1 MSKTFVKIALSLQLL
16 LLCALIALGQD
27 PTGTLEGQVSDPSGA
42 VIPNAGVSII
52 NVATGFTA
60 SQQSSGSGSF
70 RFSYLPVGSYRLLV
84 SVKGFSSYDA
94 TNIRIDVDRVVN
106 LPVTLALAGNK
117 QTVEISAVAAT
128 VDVSSTL
135 GNVVTT
141 HEAVDL
147 PLNGRNVTQLGL
159 LQPGV
164 APLTFGLLQAGGIAR
179 ANQAYAVNGEPPE
192 SNNYLLDGVTNVDS
206 VNGGF
211 AIRVPPDAITEF
223 RILTSNAPP
232 EYGETSGATTSV
244 VMRSGT
250 NALHGDLYDFLRNN
264 AFDARNFFAVSTE
277 PLHQNQFGGTLGGAI
292 RRDKDFFFVYY
303 EGQRDREGE
312 TRTAIVPTAAERLG
326 NFSGLTDSNGNPEPL
341 INEFTGQPFS
351 YNGVVGQ
358 IPPYMLNPISLKAES
373 LIPLPNIGPSLFS
386 STQLLTNNYDQGGFR
401 LDHYFSNSDQMF
413 ARYAVSSLH
422 ELDPLPINGSGVP
435 GFPVTNDVTTNSAT
449 VSYVHLFS
457 PELVQTARVA
467 FFRNVFLEG
476 AATNHSPA
484 SNLGFSYPPTLP
496 SEVGDP
502 YLILSGYTDVG
513 NPITGPQNTYQ
524 NDYQGYYSL
533 AWTRGTHNF
542 KFGADIDRQQINVLL
557 GIATNGFFVFAPF
570 PANDSFASFLLGQPV
585 QFFQGGGDF
594 NRGLRKW
601 IVAGYAQDEW
611 RITRKLTV
619 TYGLRY
625 EVNTPYT
632 DIRNRLNAWAPGK
645 QSIVNPSAPAGLLF
659 PGDPGVPAGIAP
671 VDYHEFMPRVGL
683 AWDPVG
689 DAKTTIRAGYGIF
702 YDGYTNGTG
711 GPLQAAVSAL
721 PWTEAYQLPGP
732 GMNFENPYNGSTPPF
747 VSQQFVRPA
756 TILTV
761 QSGMLPPYS
770 QNWDFSIEH
779 VFASSY
785 LFDVRYVGNK
795 GTHLPRFIEADPA
808 IYGPGATPGNADQRR
823 EYADCNAAGSCAFA
837 SVGLIADNNSSTYNA
852 LQVSLSRQLS
862 KNLSFQASYWWSKS
876 LDYVSSLNI
885 AGSAP
890 TLVAGENDLAQNP
903 FDLRAEHGP
912 SLFDA
917 TNRFVF
923 SGTYALPSWHSAPHA
938 AGLVVNGWQ
947 LNTIVSLASGTPFT
961 VYDSDNAPMEGSAPE
976 ITGFYSSRPNVLS
989 NPNNGPHTPNE
1000 WVSHSA
1006 FQQLTPQA
1014 NPGQFGNEGRNAVR
1028 GPGLATADLSLFK
1041 NFAVRESAHVQFR
1054 AEAFNSLNHP
1064 NFMLPENDLASPE
1077 FGQIL
1082 QAAPPRLLQLALK
1095 YIF

>member
-1 MSKTFVKIALSLQLL
+1 MSNTIRLALLPLQVLLFSASLA
-16 LLCALIALGQD
+16 LCQD

-42 VIPNAGVSII
+42 LIPNAAVTITNG
-52 NVATGFTA
+52 ATGFTA
-60 SQQSSGSGSF
+60 SQHASGSGAF
-70 RFSYLPVGSYRLLV
+70 RFSFLPVGSYQLLV

-106 LPVTLALAGNK
+106 LPVTLALAGMK
-117 QTVEISAVAAT
+117 DTVEISAISAT

-135 GNVVTT
+135 GNVVTA
-141 HEAVDL
+141 HDAVDL

-211 AIRVPPDAITEF
+211 AIRVPPDAVSEF
-223 RILTSNAPP
+223 RILTSNAPA
-232 EYGETSGATTSV
+232 EYGETSGATTSMI
-244 VMRSGT
+244 MRSGT
-250 NALHGDLYDFLRNN
+250 NACHGDLYDFLRNN

-277 PLHQNQFGGTLGGAI
+277 SLHQNQFGGTLSGAI

-303 EGQRDREGE
+303 ESQRDRQGE
-312 TRTAIVPTAAERLG
+312 TTTAIVPTAAERSG
-326 NFSGLTDSNGNPEPL
+326 NFSGLTDGSGNPAPL

-351 YNGVVGQ
+351 YNGVLGQ
-358 IPPYMLNPISLKAES
+358 IPPFLLSPISLKAEA
-373 LIPLPNIGPSLFS
+373 LIPLPNIGPSLYS

-401 LDHYFSNSDQMF
+401 LDHYFGNSDQLF
-413 ARYAVSSLH
+413 ARYSVSSLH

-435 GFPVTNDVTTNSAT
+435 GFPVADNITTNSAT
-449 VSYVHLFS
+449 ISYVHLFS
-457 PELVQTARVA
+457 PQLVQTARVA
-467 FFRNVFLEG
+467 FFRNVFLED

-484 SNLGFSYPPTLP
+484 GDLGFTYQPTL
-496 SEVGDP
+496 SSALGDP

-533 AWTRGTHNF
+533 AWTRGAHNF
-542 KFGADIDRQQINVLL
+542 KFGGDIDRQQINVLL

-570 PANDSFASFLLGQPV
+570 PASDSFASFLLGQPV

-611 RITRKLTV
+611 RVTPRFTL

-645 QSIVNPSAPAGLLF
+645 QSVVDPSAPAGLLF
-659 PGDPGVPAGIAP
+659 PGDPGVPAGIAA
-671 VDYHEFMPRVGL
+671 VDYHEFMPRIGL
-683 AWDPVG
+683 AWDPIG
-689 DAKTTIRAGYGIF
+689 DAKTTVRAGYGIF

-732 GMNFENPYNGSTPPF
+732 GINFANPYNGSTPPF
-747 VSQQFVRPA
+747 DVQQFVRPA
-756 TILTV
+756 TVLTV

-770 QNWDFSIEH
+770 QNWDLSIEH
-779 VFASSY
+779 VFAKSY
-785 LFDVRYVGNK
+785 LLDVRYVGNK
-795 GTHLPRFIEADPA
+795 GTHLPRFIEADPS
-808 IYGPGATPGNADQRR
+808 IYGPGATTSNADQRR
-823 EYADCNAAGSCAFA
+823 EYADCDPSGSCAFA

-862 KNLSFQASYWWSKS
+862 ANLSFQASYWWSKS

-923 SGTYALPSWHSAPHA
+923 SGTYLLPSWHGAPHA
-938 AGLVVNGWQ
+938 AGLLLNGWQ
-947 LNTIVSLASGTPFT
+947 LNTIVTLASGTPFT
-961 VYDSDNAPMEGSAPE
+961 VYDSDNAPMEGTAPE

-989 NPNNGPHTPNE
+989 NPNDGPHAPNE
-1000 WVSHSA
+1000 WVSRNA
-1006 FQQLTPQA
+1006 FQQLTPAA
-1014 NPGQFGNEGRNAVR
+1014 NPGQFGNEGRNAVW
-1028 GPGLATADLSLFK
+1028 GPGLATADISLFK
-1041 NFAVRESAHVQFR
+1041 NFPISEASRLQFR
-1054 AEAFNSLNHP
+1054 AEAFNALNHP

-1095 YIF
+1095 FIF

>member
-1 MSKTFVKIALSLQLL
+1 MVNPVKWAFAGLSILL
-16 LLCALIALGQD
+16 LSSLPVFSQD
-27 PTGTLEGQVSDPSGA
+27 PTGTLEGRVSDPSGA
-42 VIPNAGVSII
+42 VIPNARVSIA
-52 NVATGFTA
+52 NAATGLSA
-60 SQQSSGSGSF
+60 SLQSSESGTF
-70 RFSYLPVGSYRLLV
+70 RFSYLPVGSYRLVV
-84 SVKGFSSYDA
+84 SMKGFSSYNASD
-94 TNIRIDVDRVVN
+94 IRIDVDRVVN
-106 LPVTLALAGNK
+106 LPITLALAGSK
-117 QTVEISAVAAT
+117 EMVEISAVAAT

-135 GNVVTT
+135 GNVVTA
-141 HEAVDL
+141 HDAVDL

-211 AIRVPPDAITEF
+211 AIRVPPDAVTEF

-244 VMRSGT
+244 VTRSGT
-250 NALHGDLYDFLRNN
+250 NAFHGDVYDFLRNN

-303 EGQRDREGE
+303 ESQRDRQGE
-312 TRTAIVPTAAERLG
+312 TRTAIVPMAAERTG

-351 YNGVVGQ
+351 SNGVMGQ
-358 IPPYMLNPISLKAES
+358 IPVSMLSPISLKAES

-386 STQLLTNNYDQGGFR
+386 STQMLTNNYDQGGFR
-401 LDHYFSNSDQMF
+401 LDHYFGNSDQIF
-413 ARYAVSSLH
+413 ARYAVSSQH

-449 VSYVHLFS
+449 ISYVHLFS
-457 PELVQTARVA
+457 PQLVETARVA

-476 AATNHSPA
+476 AATNHSSA
-484 SNLGFSYPPTLP
+484 SELGFTYQPTLP
-496 SEVGDP
+496 SELGDP

-533 AWTRGTHNF
+533 AWTRGAHNF

-570 PANDSFASFLLGQPV
+570 PANDSFASFLLGEPV

-601 IVAGYAQDEW
+601 IAAGYAQDEW
-611 RITRKLTV
+611 RMTPKLTV

-632 DIRNRLNAWAPGK
+632 DIRNRLNAWAPGR
-645 QSIVNPSAPAGLLF
+645 QSVVNPSAPAGLLF
-659 PGDPGVPAGIAP
+659 PGDPGVPDGIAP
-671 VDYHEFMPRVGL
+671 IDYHEFMPRVGL

-732 GMNFENPYNGSTPPF
+732 GMNFANPYNGSTPPF
-747 VSQQFVRPA
+747 DVQQFVRPA
-756 TILTV
+756 TVLTV

-779 VFASSY
+779 VFANSY

-795 GTHLPRFIEADPA
+795 GTHLPRFIEADPS
-808 IYGPGATPGNADQRR
+808 IYGPGATTSNADQRR
-823 EYADCNAAGSCAFA
+823 EYADCDATGSCAFA
-837 SVGLIADNNSSTYNA
+837 SVGLIADNNSSTYHA

-862 KNLSFQASYWWSKS
+862 RNLSFQASYWWSKS
-876 LDYVSSLNI
+876 LDYVSSLNM

-923 SGTYALPSWHSAPHA
+923 SGTYLLPSWHSKWRA
-938 AGLVVNGWQ
+938 AGFVLNGWQ
-947 LNTIVSLASGTPFT
+947 LNTIVTLASGTPFT
-961 VYDSDNAPMEGSAPE
+961 VYDSDNAPMEGTAPE
-976 ITGFYSSRPNVLS
+976 ITGFYSSRPNMIS
-989 NPNNGPHTPNE
+989 DPNLGPHTPNE
-1000 WVSHSA
+1000 WVSRSA
-1006 FQQLTPQA
+1006 FQQLTPAA
-1014 NPGQFGNEGRNAVR
+1014 NPGEFGNEGRNAVR
-1028 GPGLATADLSLFK
+1028 GPGLATADISLFK
-1041 NFAVRESAHVQFR
+1041 NFAVTERAQAQFR
-1054 AEAFNSLNHP
+1054 AEAFNALNHP

-1095 YIF
+1095 FIF

>member
-1 MSKTFVKIALSLQLL
+1 MTHSLKQALTGLCISLFVSSLLP
-16 LLCALIALGQD
+16 AQD
-27 PTGTLEGQVSDPSGA
+27 PTGTLEGQISDPSGA
-42 VIPNAGVSII
+42 MIAGAAVTITNAG
-52 NVATGFTA
+52 TGFTA
-60 SQQSSGSGSF
+60 TQKSSGSGTY
-70 RFSYLPVGSYRLLV
+70 RFSYLPVGAYRLTV
-84 SVKGFSSYDA
+84 SMRGFALYDA
-94 TNIRIDVDRVVN
+94 TGIRVDVDRVVN
-106 LPVTLALAGNK
+106 LPVKLEVAGNRESI
-117 QTVEISAVAAT
+117 EISAVAAT

-135 GNVVTT
+135 GNVIGS
-141 HEAVDL
+141 HDAIDL

-192 SNNYLLDGVTNVDS
+192 SNNYLLDGATNVDS

-211 AIRVPPDAITEF
+211 AIRIPPDAITEF
-223 RILTSNAPP
+223 RILTSNAPA
-232 EYGETSGATTSV
+232 EYGETSGATTTV
-244 VMRSGT
+244 VTRSGS
-250 NALHGDLYDFLRNN
+250 NAFHGDLYDFLRNN
-264 AFDARNFFAVSTE
+264 SFDARNFFSVNTE
-277 PLHQNQFGGTLGGAI
+277 PLHQNQFGATVGGPV
-292 RRDKDFFFVYY
+292 RHDKDFFFAYY
-303 EGQRDREGE
+303 EGQRDRQGE
-312 TRTAIVPTAAERLG
+312 TRTAIVPTAAERSG

-341 INEFTGQPFS
+341 INEFAGQPFT
-351 YNGVVGQ
+351 YNGVEGQ
-358 IPPYMLNPISLKAES
+358 IPPFLLNPISLKAES
-373 LIPLPNIGPSLFS
+373 LIPLANIGPSLFS
-386 STQLLTNNYDQGGFR
+386 STQILTNNYDEGGGR
-401 LDHYFSNSDQMF
+401 LDHYFGNSDQIF
-413 ARYAVSSLH
+413 ARYSFSTQH

-435 GFPVTNDVTTNSAT
+435 GFPVANDITTNSAT

-457 PELVQTARVA
+457 PSLVQTARLA

-484 SNLGFSYPPTLP
+484 SGLGFTYQPTLA
-496 SEVGDP
+496 SALGDP
-502 YLILSGYTDVG
+502 YLILSGYTDIG

-533 AWTRGTHNF
+533 AWMRGGHNF
-542 KFGADIDRQQINVLL
+542 KFGGDLDRQQINVLL

-601 IVAGYAQDEW
+601 IASGYAQDEW
-611 RITRKLTV
+611 RVTPRLTLS
-619 TYGLRY
+619 YGLRY

-632 DIRNRLNAWAPGK
+632 DIRNRLNAWEPGK
-645 QSIVNPSAPAGLLF
+645 QSTVNPSAPAGLLF
-659 PGDPGVPAGIAP
+659 PGDPGVPAGIAAI
-671 VDYHEFMPRVGL
+671 DYHEFMPRVGL
-683 AWDPVG
+683 AWDPAG
-689 DAKTTIRAGYGIF
+689 DARTTIRAGYGIF

-732 GMNFENPYNGSTPPF
+732 GLNFANPYNGTTPPF
-747 VSQQFVRPA
+747 DLQQFVRPA
-756 TILTV
+756 TVLTV

-770 QNWDFSIEH
+770 QNWDFSIERA
-779 VFASSY
+779 FSNSY
-785 LFDVRYVGNK
+785 LLDVRYVGNK

-808 IYGPGATPGNADQRR
+808 IYGPGATTSNADQRR
-823 EYADCNAAGSCAFA
+823 EYADCAPSGSCAFA
-837 SVGLIADNNSSTYNA
+837 SVGLIADNNSSTYHA
-852 LQVSLSRQLS
+852 LQISLSHQLS
-862 KNLSFQASYWWSKS
+862 QNLTFQASYWWSKS

-903 FDLRAEHGP
+903 FDLAAEHGP

-917 TNRFVF
+917 ANRFVF
-923 SGTYALPSWHSAPHA
+923 SGTYSLPNWHGSRPG
-938 AGLVVNGWQ
+938 AGLLVNGWQ
-947 LNTIVSLASGTPFT
+947 VNTIVTLASGTPFT
-961 VYDSDNAPMEGSAPE
+961 VYDSDNAPMEGTAPE

-989 NPNNGPHTPNE
+989 NPNDGPHTPNE
-1000 WVSHSA
+1000 WVSRSA
-1006 FQQLTPQA
+1006 FQELTPAA
-1014 NPGQFGNEGRNAVR
+1014 NPGEFGNEGRNAIR
-1028 GPGLATADLSLFK
+1028 GPGLEAVDLSLFK
-1041 NFAVRESAHVQFR
+1041 TFAISEAAHVEFR
-1054 AEAFNSLNHP
+1054 AEAFNVLNHP

-1095 YIF
+1095 LIF

>member
-1 MSKTFVKIALSLQLL
+1 MPRTFRQVFVGLHTMLFCASLAL
-16 LLCALIALGQD
+16 CQD
-27 PTGTLEGQVSDPSGA
+27 PTGVVEGQVADPSGA
-42 VIPNAGVSII
+42 LIPNAAVTITNES
-52 NVATGFTA
+52 TGFTA
-60 SQQSSGSGSF
+60 SQQTSAIGGF
-70 RFSYLPVGSYRLLV
+70 RFSYLPVGNYKLRV
-84 SVKGFSSYDA
+84 SAKGFAAYDV
-94 TNIRIDVDRVVN
+94 NDIRVDVDRVVN
-106 LPVTLALAGNK
+106 LPLNLSLARSSES
-117 QTVEISAVAAT
+117 VEISAVGAM

-135 GNVVTT
+135 GNVVTS
-141 HEAVDL
+141 HDAVDL
-147 PLNGRNVTQLGL
+147 PLNGRNLTQLGL

-211 AIRVPPDAITEF
+211 ALRTPPDAVTEF

-244 VMRSGT
+244 VTRSGT
-250 NALHGDLYDFLRNN
+250 NEFHGDLYDFLRNN
-264 AFDARNFFAVSTE
+264 AFDARNFFAASTE
-277 PLHQNQFGGTLGGAI
+277 PLHQNQFGATFGGPI
-292 RRDKDFFFVYY
+292 RHDKDFFFAYY
-303 EGQRDREGE
+303 EGQRDTQGE
-312 TRTAIVPTAAERLG
+312 TRTAIVPTAAERSG

-351 YNGVVGQ
+351 FNGVMGQ
-358 IPPYMLNPISLKAES
+358 IPPFLLSPIALKAEA
-373 LIPLPNIGPSLFS
+373 LIPLPNIGPSLYS

-401 LDHYFSNSDQMF
+401 FDHYFANSDQMF
-413 ARYAVSSLH
+413 VRYAASSLH

-435 GFPVTNDVTTNSAT
+435 GFPVTNGITTNSAT
-449 VSYVHLFS
+449 ISYVHLFS
-457 PELVQTARVA
+457 PALVQTARTA
-467 FFRNVFLEG
+467 FFRNVFLED

-484 SNLGFSYPPTLP
+484 SNLGFTYAPTL
-496 SEVGDP
+496 SSALGDP
-502 YLILSGYTDVG
+502 YLIISGYSDVG

-570 PANDSFASFLLGQPV
+570 PASDSFASFLLGQPV

-611 RITRKLTV
+611 RVNSRLTF

-645 QSIVNPSAPAGLLF
+645 QSVVEPNAPEGILF
-659 PGDPGVPAGIAP
+659 PGDPGIPAGIAA
-671 VDYHEFMPRVGL
+671 VDYHEFMPRIGL
-683 AWDPVG
+683 AWDPFG
-689 DAKTTIRAGYGIF
+689 DATTTIRAGYGIF

-732 GMNFENPYNGSTPPF
+732 GMNFANPYNGSTPPF
-747 VSQQFVRPA
+747 VLQQFVRPA

-779 VFASSY
+779 VFAKSY
-785 LFDVRYVGNK
+785 LLDVRYVGNK

-808 IYGPGATPGNADQRR
+808 IYGPGATTSNADQRR
-823 EYADCNAAGSCAFA
+823 EYADCDPSGSCAFA
-837 SVGLIADNNSSTYNA
+837 SVGLIADNNSSTYHA
-852 LQVSLSRQLS
+852 LQISLSRQLTS
-862 KNLSFQASYWWSKS
+862 NLSFLASYWWSKS

-917 TNRFVF
+917 KNRFVL
-923 SGTYALPSWHSAPHA
+923 SGTYALPGWHTAPRA
-938 AGLVVNGWQ
+938 AGFLVNGWQ
-947 LNTIVSLASGTPFT
+947 LNTIVTLSSGTPFT
-961 VYDSDNAPMEGSAPE
+961 VYDSDNAPMEGAAPE

-989 NPNNGPHTPNE
+989 NPNAGPHTPNA
-1000 WVSHSA
+1000 WVSRSD
-1006 FQQLTPQA
+1006 FQELTPAA
-1014 NPGQFGNEGRNAVR
+1014 NPGQFGDEGRNAVR
-1028 GPGLATADLSLFK
+1028 GPGLATVDLSLFK
-1041 NFAVRESAHVQFR
+1041 NFAVTESARVQFR
-1054 AEAFNSLNHP
+1054 AEAFNMLNHP

-1095 YIF
+1095 FIF